1 MSRLAGKVAV
11 VTGAGSGIGLG
22 TAQRFAQE
30 GAKVALLDID
40 EAAVTAAADELGDGA
55 LGLAA
60 DATDRAALDEVV
72 ARVTADLGPIGVF
85 HNNAGIAQAVTP
97 VVDVTRG
104 EYDRLVAVNLTAFFL
119 GVQAVVPGMREAGG
133 GCILLTGTIATR
145 RPRNGLSAYVATKA
159 GAVALARQLAVE
171 LAPDGIR
178 VNVINPG
185 PALTPML
192 DEFRFGDDHDSVV
205 QSLSGALPLG
215 RAIEPQ
221 DIAAAAVYLASD
233 EARSVTGVILNV
245 DSGRDL

>member
-1 MSRLAGKVAV
+1 MSRLRGKVAI

-22 TAQRFAQE
+22 TARRFVAE
-30 GAKVALLDID
+30 GAKVALVDID
-40 EAAVTAAADELGDGA
+40 GDAVATAAGELGTGA
-55 LGLAA
+55 LGVAA
-60 DATDRAALDEVV
+60 DVTDAGSIGDAV
-72 ARVTADLGPIGVF
+72 ARATAELGPIDVF

-97 VVDVTRG
+97 VAEVTAG
-104 EYDRLVAVNLTAFFL
+104 EWARLVAVNMTAFLL
-119 GVQAVVPGMREAGG
+119 GVQAVLPGMRAAGS

-145 RPRNGLSAYVATKA
+145 RPRSGLNAYVATKA
-159 GAVALARQLAVE
+159 GAVALARQLALE

-192 DEFRFGDDHDSVV
+192 DEFRFGADHDSVV
-205 QSLSGALPLG
+205 ESLSDALPLG
-215 RAIEPQ
+215 RAIEPE

-233 EARSVTGVILNV
+233 DARSVTGVILNV

>member
-1 MSRLAGKVAV
+1 VSRLAGKVAV

-22 TAQRFAQE
+22 TARRFVEE
-30 GAKVALLDID
+30 GARVALVDVD
-40 EAAVTAAADELGDGA
+40 GDAVAAAADGLGPAA
-55 LGLAA
+55 LGLPA
-60 DATDRAALDEVV
+60 DVTDPGSIGDVV
-72 ARVTADLGPIGVF
+72 ERVTADLGPIDVF

-97 VVDVTRG
+97 VTEVSQGDW
-104 EYDRLVAVNLTAFFL
+104 DRLVAVNLTAFFL
-119 GVQAVVPGMREAGG
+119 GVQAVVPGMRAAGG

-145 RPRNGLSAYVATKA
+145 RPRTGLSAYVASKA
-159 GAVALARQLAVE
+159 GAVALARQLALE

-192 DEFRFGDDHDSVV
+192 DEFRFGADHDSVV
-205 QSLSGALPLG
+205 DSLSGALPLG

-233 EARSVTGVILNV
+233 DARSVTGVILNV

>member
-1 MSRLAGKVAV
+1 VRLAGKVAV
-11 VTGAGSGIGLG
+11 VTGAASGIGLG
-22 TAQRFAQE
+22 TARRFAQE
-30 GAKVALLDID
+30 GARVALVDLDG
-40 EAAVTAAADELGDGA
+40 AAVAAAADELGSGA

-60 DATDRAALDEVV
+60 DVTDAGSVGDAV
-72 ARVTADLGPIGVF
+72 ARATAELGPIDVL
-85 HNNAGIAQAVTP
+85 HNNAGIAQPVTP
-97 VVDVTRG
+97 VGEVTRSDW
-104 EYDRLVAVNLTAFFL
+104 DRHLAVNLTAFFL
-119 GVQAVVPGMREAGG
+119 GVQAVLPGMRAAGA

-145 RPRNGLSAYVATKA
+145 RPRSGLSAYVAAKA

-192 DEFRFGDDHDSVV
+192 DEFRFGADHDSVV
-205 QSLSGALPLG
+205 EALSGALPLG